1 MPASTHHAAAAGLRQ
16 GEGLDGA
23 GRRRPAC
30 DFDLPGP
37 EAAPKQD
44 RHRAAPGFAGE
55 TPRLLCTHRAVLPR
69 HARVDVG
76 GLALALSDERRGHGW
91 GGWEETDCGETRY
104 AEVLIDVRLHTE
116 TIVSQEGDQPPSWVD
131 VDPDTRQR
139 LIHSLSSWHF
149 EPHKLPEEEILAC
162 SYILFEALFR
172 IEHMHD
178 SISVP
183 LNCLATFVQHLR
195 QLYRQGNSYHNFQ
208 HALDVFQ
215 AVYFFLY
222 CAGVVPS
229 VTILLEDGRTW
240 ERDKTQCDPLVSCLT
255 HEDLFALYVAAVGHD
270 VGHPGLTNAFMRNAK
285 TPLSVVY
292 DDKSVLEQMHYS
304 LIMQIMRHNNLGFLL
319 DRPLTGST
327 FRKLLLGA
335 VLATDMGVHFDF
347 MTEFANLLKGADF
360 PELKRRVLV
369 CQALIKCADIS
380 NPSRPYLVSQHW
392 AAALESEW
400 SSQLLLEK
408 HLHLPLSV
416 KPSDSRVGE
425 ANGQLWFN
433 KTFARPLFELVAQGI
448 PSMERFAHQTRENFA
463 LWQARAAEL
472 ATEPPDD
479 SDTVAGTPLAWPSQV
494 PNDFLTAF
502 PPALP
507 PSFRLPEDP
516 LYPSFYHPHHRFSS
530 AEPSSSSDSTPSQYE
545 SCESSWPSPALSPA
559 LDPSPALASPIT
571 VLPPRL
577 ELQTLTSPH
586 SRAPSVAST
595 IPSSA
600 GSLCSMTSEA
610 TAAIRAAYKA
620 SVRKKKSFHRAS
632 WNPSPTSFTPVP
644 SPLSHAA
651 PAAFGLGQGRSPV
664 SPGGNGDSPMSLSA
678 GSPSTGTLTP
688 SPLTPEGNAAGPGA
702 GGPVLLKTALVSA
715 SS

>member
-1 MPASTHHAAAAGLRQ
+1 MT
-16 GEGLDGA
+16 DNM
-23 GRRRPAC
+23 GRRRS
-30 DFDLPGP
+30 
-37 EAAPKQD
+37 
-44 RHRAAPGFAGE
+44 
-55 TPRLLCTHRAVLPR
+55 
-69 HARVDVG
+69 VDVG

-116 TIVSQEGDQPPSWVD
+116 TIVNQEGDHVPSFVD
-131 VDPDTRQR
+131 MDQATRER

-149 EPHKLPEEEILAC
+149 EPHKLPEEEVIAC
-162 SYILFEALFR
+162 SYILFEALYR
-172 IEHMHD
+172 IEHMCETV
-178 SISVP
+178 SVP
-183 LNCLATFVQHLR
+183 LSCLATFLQHLR

-222 CAGVVPS
+222 CAGMVPS

-240 ERDKTQCDPLVSCLT
+240 TRDRDQCDPLTSCLS
-255 HEDLFALYVAAVGHD
+255 HEDLFALYIAAVGHD

-285 TPLSVVY
+285 TALSIVY

-304 LIMQIMRHNNLGFLL
+304 LIMQIMRHNNLGVLL
-319 DRPLTGST
+319 DRST
-327 FRKLLLGA
+327 SGPSFRKLLLGT

-347 MTEFANLLKGADF
+347 MAEFRNLLNGADF
-360 PELKRRVLV
+360 PELKRRILV

-408 HLHLPLSV
+408 HLQLPPSV
-416 KPSDSRVGE
+416 KPSDSRIGE
-425 ANGQLWFN
+425 ANCQIWFN

-448 PSMERFAHQTRENFA
+448 PSMEQFARQARENMA
-463 LWQARAAEL
+463 SWQARAIEL
-472 ATEPPDD
+472 AAQPENSTDA
-479 SDTVAGTPLAWPSQV
+479 SGTPLAWPSQA

-507 PSFRLPEDP
+507 DSFRIPEET
-516 LYPSFYHPHHRFSS
+516 LYAGFYHPHHHRFSS
-530 AEPSSSSDSTPSQYE
+530 VEPSTSSSSSTPSQYE
-545 SCESSWPSPALSPA
+545 SCESSLPSPVFSP
-559 LDPSPALASPIT
+559 LLEPIPVPISPTTAT
-571 VLPPRL
+571 LPPRL
-577 ELQTLTSPH
+577 ELSTLAALTHPH

-595 IPSSA
+595 VPSTA
-600 GSLCSMTSEA
+600 GSVFSITNEA

-620 SVRKKKSFHRAS
+620 SVRKKKSFHRSS
-632 WNPSPTSFTPVP
+632 WNPSPTSFNGLCPVSPSLMQHHTP
-644 SPLSHAA
+644 SSHY
-651 PAAFGLGQGRSPV
+651 GRSPV
-664 SPGGNGDSPMSLSA
+664 SPAGTSDSPISCSA

-688 SPLTPEGNAAGPGA
+688 SPLTPDANAASA
-702 GGPVLLKTALVSA
+702 NPVLLKTTLVSTP
-715 SS
+715 S

>member
-1 MPASTHHAAAAGLRQ
+1 MS
-16 GEGLDGA
+16 DSM
-23 GRRRPAC
+23 GRRRS
-30 DFDLPGP
+30 
-37 EAAPKQD
+37 
-44 RHRAAPGFAGE
+44 
-55 TPRLLCTHRAVLPR
+55 
-69 HARVDVG
+69 VDVG
-76 GLALALSDERRGHGW
+76 GLALALADQGCGHGW

-104 AEVLIDVRLHTE
+104 AEVLIDVRHHTE
-116 TIVSQEGDQPPSWVD
+116 TIVSQEGDHVPSWVD
-131 VDPDTRQR
+131 MHPETRAR

-149 EPHKLPEEEILAC
+149 EPHKLPEEEIIAC
-162 SYILFEALFR
+162 SYILFEALYR
-172 IEHMHD
+172 IEHMPHK
-178 SISVP
+178 VP
-183 LNCLATFVQHLR
+183 VSLNSLATFLQHLR

-215 AVYFFLY
+215 AVYFFLF
-222 CAGVVPS
+222 CSGVVPP

-240 ERDKTQCDPLVSCLT
+240 ERDKDSCDPLVSCLT
-255 HEDLFALYVAAVGHD
+255 PEDLFALYIAAVGHD

-304 LIMQIMRHNNLGFLL
+304 LIMQIMRHNDLGFLL
-319 DRPLTGST
+319 DRPQTGST

-347 MTEFANLLKGADF
+347 MAEFTKLVDGADF

-392 AAALESEW
+392 ATALESEW

-408 HLHLPLSV
+408 HLHLPPSV

-425 ANGQLWFN
+425 AKGQIWFN
-433 KTFARPLFELVAQGI
+433 NTFARPLFELVAQGV
-448 PSMERFAHQTRENFA
+448 PSMERFAQQTRENFA

-472 ATEPPDD
+472 EAEPAED
-479 SDTVAGTPLAWPSQV
+479 SEDVAGTPLAWPSQA

-516 LYPSFYHPHHRFSS
+516 LFPPFYHPHHRFSS
-530 AEPSSSSDSTPSQYE
+530 VAPSSSSGSTSLYE
-545 SCESSWPSPALSPA
+545 SCESSLPSPTLSPA
-559 LDPSPALASPIT
+559 LDPIPTPVSPTSSGC
-571 VLPPRL
+571 PPRL
-577 ELQTLTSPH
+577 ELQTSSDPH

-595 IPSSA
+595 VPSTTASV
-600 GSLCSMTSEA
+600 SSVCSITNEA

-620 SVRKKKSFHRAS
+620 SVRKKKSFHRSS
-632 WNPSPTSFTPVP
+632 WNPSPTAFTPVP
-644 SPLSHAA
+644 SPLSHT
-651 PAAFGLGQGRSPV
+651 PPQLGRSPV
-664 SPGGNGDSPMSLSA
+664 SPPGNGDSPMCLSA
-678 GSPSTGTLTP
+678 GSPSTGSLTP
-688 SPLTPEGNAAGPGA
+688 SPLTADGNPPTAR
-702 GGPVLLKTALVSA
+702 PVLLKTALVSA
-715 SS
+715 PS